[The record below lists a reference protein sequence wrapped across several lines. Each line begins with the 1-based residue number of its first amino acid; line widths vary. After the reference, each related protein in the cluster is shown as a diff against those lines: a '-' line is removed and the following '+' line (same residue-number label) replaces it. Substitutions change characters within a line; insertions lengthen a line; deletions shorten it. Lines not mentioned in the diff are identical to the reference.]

1 MISSVTNS
9 LAALAELPAAPGE
22 TPGAHASVGV
32 RSPPRLAS
40 SRGPAAFA
48 LAAGAAKAAKAAAA
62 KPKPKPKAKATST
75 GAGYAKAA
83 SSTSKTAAKGTK
95 ASTAQKKAGPL
106 GFLDDPKLSVE
117 DKLLKLLAY
126 LNDKWNKD
134 LDAKMKEFK
143 TEKEKATSSSSSSS
157 SSKKPSGLGGLV
169 GKAVGFAK
177 QAFPAAGVALEAL
190 GSPAV
195 RGALKS
201 VAGPALAALATSTGF
216 PQLAPAA
223 LKFGPDLVDA
233 AAGLASSL
241 GSGEATSPVAAVD
254 DAVGG
259 SGGGSGGST
268 STTQTANPLGS
279 DKDAQLKL
287 MEIQRIMDQQKEMF
301 SLVSNLLRSGHEGR
315 MGIIQNLRA

>member
-1 MISSVTNS
+1 MRLGSSHG
-9 LAALAELPAAPGE
+9 LAAVAVP
-22 TPGAHASVGV
+22 TGAKV
-32 RSPPRLAS
+32 
-40 SRGPAAFA
+40 
-48 LAAGAAKAAKAAAA
+48 AKAAAA

-83 SSTSKTAAKGTK
+83 ASTSKTAAKATK
-95 ASTAQKKAGPL
+95 AGSAPKKDGPL

-143 TEKEKATSSSSSSS
+143 TEKEKAPASTSSSS
-157 SSKKPSGLGGLV
+157 SSKKSSGLGGLV
-169 GKAVGFAK
+169 GKAVGFVK
-177 QAFPAAGVALEAL
+177 QALPAAGVALEAL
-190 GSPAV
+190 GTPAV
-195 RGALKS
+195 RSALKS

-223 LKFGPDLVDA
+223 LKFGPELVDA

-241 GSGEATSPVAAVD
+241 GSGEGSLPVAAVAN
-254 DAVGG
+254 AVGG
-259 SGGGSGGST
+259 SGTSS

-279 DKDAQLKL
+279 DRDAQLKL

-301 SLVSNLLRSGHEGR
+301 SLVSNLLRTGHEGR